1 MQSIREVFGAWL
13 VVAALAFAI
22 IAVWGWRDSTS
33 VASQATACVDK
44 ISHQTDVALH
54 GVDDPRG
61 GWQPEPHLAG
71 LPSPA
76 DHGTTSY
83 EAAEERNLLALEAPP
98 AGPMRMA
105 QGSSTSLNPTSIC

>member
-1 MQSIREVFGAWL
+1 MQSIREVLGAWL

-33 VASQATACVDK
+33 VASQAIACVDEN
-44 ISHQTDVALH
+44 SHQADIALH
-54 GVDDPRG
+54 GVEVPRG
-61 GWQPEPHLAG
+61 GWQPEPILAG
-71 LPSPA
+71 LPGA
-76 DHGTTSY
+76 GDRGTTSY

-105 QGSSTSLNPTSIC
+105 QGSSTNLNPTSIC